1 MKKILLEVIILTMV
15 VFMVSCSNGDMSV
28 SGEASNNEVVE
39 TTEQVLVDNDVIK
52 VTYIKLFEESTIPE
66 TCYLQ
71 LKVEN
76 KSDKTLTIYPKDA
89 YANGT
94 AIIIGSG
101 VPMELA
107 TGKNSQTPFFFT
119 YKNLGITGVDEI
131 QNVEFKLWAVDDDFE
146 TVIET
151 DVLKIER

>member
-1 MKKILLEVIILTMV
+1 MKRILLAVVILSVVIFTIGCSTGETSDNGSSEIL
-15 VFMVSCSNGDMSV
+15 
-28 SGEASNNEVVE
+28 
-39 TTEQVLVDNDVIK
+39 EQVLVDNDVVK
-52 VTYIKLFEESTIPE
+52 VTYLKLFEEPSIPE
-66 TCYLQ
+66 TCYIQ

-89 YANGT
+89 YVNGT
-94 AIIIGSG
+94 SVVIGSG
-101 VPMELA
+101 IPMELV

-119 YKNLGITGVDEI
+119 YKNLGITSIDEI
-131 QNVEFKLWAVDDDFE
+131 QNVEFKIWAMDEDFE